1 MRLLFGFLLCSAF
14 FSALKAQE
22 FGFVGDKEQTTHDFQ
37 TFESLMTALKQADQV
52 KKLDLYYKLDYSQL
66 PQAIAELQ
74 ELRILYLGHNN
85 LKHLPPT
92 FRKLQKLEELD
103 LGQNPALSIED
114 IWPELRELKN
124 LRRLFIHRIQIEQL
138 PQDFG
143 RLEQLEWL
151 SLEGNHRLS
160 VESLSAL
167 DQCKQLKTLNLAW
180 CNLQSLPSNLANFQ
194 QLEELYLNENQL
206 HSIPEGLLALKQLKV
221 LDLSDNELPLE
232 DIETIKTALPQTKIY
247 F

>member
-1 MRLLFGFLLCSAF
+1 MRALFSFLLCCSLL
-14 FSALKAQE
+14 SALQAQE
-22 FGFVGDKEQTTHDFQ
+22 FGFVKEKEQTADEFQ
-37 TFESLMTALKQADQV
+37 TFESLMIALKQADQV

-85 LKHLPPT
+85 LEHLPPT
-92 FRKLQKLEELD
+92 FRQLQKLEELD
-103 LGQNPALSIED
+103 LGQNPALSIQE
-114 IWPELRELKN
+114 IWPEVRELKN
-124 LRRLFIHRIQIEQL
+124 LRKLFIHRIQIDQL

-143 RLEQLEWL
+143 QLQELEWL
-151 SLEGNHRLS
+151 SLEGNHRIA

-180 CNLQSLPSNLANFQ
+180 CNLEALPSNLANFQ

-206 HSIPEGLLALKQLKV
+206 TSIPEGLLALKQLKV
-221 LDLSDNELPLE
+221 LDLSDNELSQSDLE
-232 DIETIKTALPQTKIY
+232 ALKTALPQTKIY